1 MCIIWLVVIYN
12 GYAATRR
19 GVKVLIFVFGILE
32 IIAFESA
39 RVETGSFFPVGNQT
53 HAQTRFLQFF

>member
-1 MCIIWLVVIYN
+1 
-12 GYAATRR
+12 
-19 GVKVLIFVFGILE
+19 VLIFVFGILE

-53 HAQTRFLQFF
+53 VFKPVFYISVTLLDKKPGHVPVLTLRLS